1 MDYKNIKILHE
12 DKDLIVLNKPHG
24 LSVHPGAGKEDT
36 TLVSFL
42 LKHCGNNLSNMS
54 GNDRPGI
61 VHRLDKDTSGLML
74 IAKNNI
80 VHANLQKQFKEK
92 TISRLYLA
100 LVWGLLK
107 DKNGKY
113 ISQIGRNPKNRKK
126 FSILKK
132 GGKTAITYF
141 KVKQNFSNVASLIE
155 CKLLTGRTHQIRVHL
170 SSSGNAVIGDKKYG
184 KKKIK
189 PLQDVD
195 KSAKDKL
202 INFKRQALHAYF
214 LGFIHP
220 TKKKKLCYNT
230 KLPSDINRLI
240 VVLKSI

>member
-1 MDYKNIKILHE
+1 MISVKNLPI
-12 DKDLIVLNKPHG
+12 
-24 LSVHPGAGKEDT
+24 T
-36 TLVSFL
+36 
-42 LKHCGNNLSNMS
+42 
-54 GNDRPGI
+54 
-61 VHRLDKDTSGLML
+61 
-74 IAKNNI
+74 
-80 VHANLQKQFKEK
+80 FKEK
-92 TISRLYLA
+92 TINRLYLA

-113 ISQIGRNPKNRKK
+113 ISKIGRNPKNRKK

-195 KSAKDKL
+195 KYAKDKL

-220 TKKKKLCYNT
+220 TKKKRLCYNT
-230 KLPSDINRLI
+230 KLPSDINSLI
-240 VVLKSI
+240 VILKSI